1 MATVTTF
8 LTGEQSVEHEILNGY
23 SGSIKNTLDFSSTNV
38 SASDVVQALKV
49 GAGMLITGVWVKITT
64 AEGGTSTND
73 IGDGDDPNGFDDAV
87 DFNASADTVTSDIK
101 GTDAYAGGKYY
112 AAADTIDIVP
122 DNDLDTA
129 VIEITAMYIRLT
141 S

>member
-1 MATVTTF
+1 MATISTF
-8 LTGEQSVEHEILNGY
+8 LTGEQSVEHEILGGY
-23 SGSIKNTLDFSSTNV
+23 VGFIKNTLSFATTNV
-38 SASDVVQALKV
+38 SAADVVQALKV
-49 GAGMLITGVWVKITT
+49 GIGMLITGVWVKITT

-87 DFNASADTVTSDIK
+87 NFNAAANTVTSDIK

-129 VIEITAMYIRLT
+129 VIEIVAAYVRLT
-141 S
+141 T